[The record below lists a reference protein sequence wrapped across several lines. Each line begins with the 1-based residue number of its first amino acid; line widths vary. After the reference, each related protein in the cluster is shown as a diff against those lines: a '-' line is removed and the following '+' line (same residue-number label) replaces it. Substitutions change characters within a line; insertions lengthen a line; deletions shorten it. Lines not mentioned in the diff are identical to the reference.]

1 MATDVKAERNVS
13 VTEDWRNIDEIDERR
28 ERKRERLSRL
38 EKIRNAFK
46 Y

>member
-1 MATDVKAERNVS
+1 MVTDIKAERNVS
-13 VTEDWRNIDEIDERR
+13 VTEDWRKKDEIDERR
-28 ERKRERLSRL
+28 DRKRERLPRL